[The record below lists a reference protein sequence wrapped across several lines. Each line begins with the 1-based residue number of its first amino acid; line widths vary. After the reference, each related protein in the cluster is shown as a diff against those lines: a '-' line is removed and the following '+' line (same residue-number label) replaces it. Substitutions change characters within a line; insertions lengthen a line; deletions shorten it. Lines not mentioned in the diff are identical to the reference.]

1 MSAQADVRLPISADE
16 VRVETGFFRL
26 DSRTRCASS
35 ATAGTRKACIGCIA
49 ALTLNL
55 KRCAKRR
62 IPPRERQPL
71 DAPAVHNEMW
81 GVDFMSYMIYSETCF
96 RTLNVLD
103 EGNRE
108 ALAVEVAL
116 SQPAT
121 RVTQVLDQLVAL
133 HGAQLLH
140 IQPGK
145 PNHDA

>member
-1 MSAQADVRLPISADE
+1 M
-16 VRVETGFFRL
+16 
-26 DSRTRCASS
+26 
-35 ATAGTRKACIGCIA
+35 
-49 ALTLNL
+49 TLNL

-62 IPPRERQPL
+62 IPPREQQSL

-81 GVDFMSYMIYSETCF
+81 GVDFMSYTIYSETCF

-116 SQPAT
+116 SQPVT
-121 RVTQVLDQLVAL
+121 RVLDQLVAL